1 MSILLYPSPNHS
13 RNHSTT
19 EDEVHNTNQHSECE
33 TGVPSITNQSSKEI
47 KMSNEKR
54 TNQMEQVKLIYY

>member
-1 MSILLYPSPNHS
+1 MSILLYPSSNHS

-19 EDEVHNTNQHSECE
+19 EDEVQNTNQHSECE
-33 TGVPSITNQSSKEI
+33 TGVPSITNQSSNEI